1 MNFISTILGFFT
13 GGSSTIYFVVGALFV
28 GAYGGYAVTDNH
40 WIAKTAAMNEQ
51 AHQHE
56 IAVVED
62 QAKISQ
68 QTQKDK
74 DDLQTRY
81 DGVVAMLRGMHNT
94 SVQTNGDPTFTI
106 PTKGFRLLES
116 DAEVLAEFAKQCSNT
131 ELERNDVIE
140 KYNALRDVK

>member
-1 MNFISTILGFFT
+1 MNFLSTILGFFT
-13 GGSSTIYFVVGALFV
+13 GGSSTIYFVAGALLV

-40 WIAKTAAMNEQ
+40 WQAKTAIANEQ

-74 DDLQTRY
+74 DELQTRY
-81 DGVVAMLRGMHNT
+81 DGVVAMLRGVHNT
-94 SVQTNGDPTFTI
+94 SLQTDGSPTITV
-106 PTKGFRLLES
+106 PSKGFRLLEP
-116 DAEVLAEFAKQCSNT
+116 DAEILVGFAKECSNT

-140 KYNALRDVK
+140 KYNALRNAK

>member
-1 MNFISTILGFFT
+1 MNWLTTILGFFT
-13 GGSSTIYFVVGALFV
+13 GGSSTIYFVAGALLV

-40 WIAKTAAMNEQ
+40 WQAKIAVMNEE

-68 QTQKDK
+68 ETQKDK

-81 DGVVAMLRGMHNT
+81 DGVVAMLRGMHDPR
-94 SVQTNGDPTFTI
+94 VQTNGNTTAAI
-106 PTKGFRLLES
+106 PSKGLRLLEP
-116 DAEVLAEFAKQCSNT
+116 DAEVLAEFAKQCANT
-131 ELERNDVIE
+131 ELERNDVIQ
-140 KYNALRDVK
+140 KYNALRTQ